1 MKGEGDRSIF
11 KHRPF
16 LSMSWAEDLNTGT
29 MARTIALYVHCSGVE
44 PLQAVEWHLC
54 HLPAAPASWTVPS
67 RLDFVVPPD
76 QTIQDERV
84 RLMLRKSPS
93 L

>member
-29 MARTIALYVHCSGVE
+29 MARTIALYVHCYRRLSGTCATFRQ
-44 PLQAVEWHLC
+44 PLHPGQSPVVSTSSC
-54 HLPAAPASWTVPS
+54 HRTRLS
-67 RLDFVVPPD
+67 R
-76 QTIQDERV
+76 TRE
-84 RLMLRKSPS
+84 
-93 L
+93 